1 MRKIERVNAELTFT
15 FNYFEDTIVYKML
28 RTFNVST
35 DIYGNI
41 YDGIKS
47 FIEYWVNADG
57 NKYGICLTCDV
68 DINAVPVRR
77 YRFGRNGII
86 ECNGEFT

>member
-35 DIYGNI
+35 DIYNNI
-41 YDGIKS
+41 YDGIKN
-47 FIEYWVNADG
+47 FVEYWVNADG
-57 NKYGICLTCDV
+57 NKYGICLACDV
-68 DINAVPVRR
+68 VTNTIPGCR
-77 YRFGRNGII
+77 YIFDRNGII
-86 ECNGEFT
+86 ECNEESM